1 MKLLSSISTKDWV
14 EQKQEDGWTATRKTK
29 YILKNKYPQEL
40 LIDWMSDSSGIS
52 FKPEDIVTTNTNWYL
67 EGVKNTVSH
76 SEFVGSYG
84 VYIGELL
91 IGKVHVA
98 MAYKQIMEE

>member
-1 MKLLSSISTKDWV
+1 MKLLSSLSTKDWV
-14 EQKQEDGWTATRKTK
+14 ERKQEDGWTATRKK
-29 YILKNKYPQEL
+29 KSVLKNRYPQEL
-40 LIDWMSDSSGIS
+40 LIEWMSDSLGII
-52 FKPEDIVTTNTNWYL
+52 FKTEDIVTTNTNWYL
-67 EGVKNTVSH
+67 GGEQNTVSH

-91 IGKVHVA
+91 IGKTHIA